1 MYCEQKK
8 SIVKHLDF
16 LLLDMLMLVC
26 SYGIANVIRNGWQI
40 LTLNAAFLSMT
51 GVLLLILMLVAV
63 LGNRYENILRRG
75 YLIELKNV
83 IIQNVFVLV
92 IATTFMFVTKT
103 QARYSRLAFGY
114 FFILNIMLTY
124 MEHILW
130 KKIVR
135 HNLISSKERAHLLVI
150 GAYEHMEKC
159 IQKLQSERYKEYKI
173 TGIIVC
179 DRRMK
184 DKYIKNVPVV
194 ANADEIFEYLKRDV
208 VDEVFITMGGDEP
221 EVRDLANDL
230 LKMGITVHINLA
242 MEIGRGIMN
251 NQIVQN
257 IGGFTVMT
265 ASIKTATISQMLI
278 KRSMDIVGGMIGLI
292 FVAIFFMVLAPI
304 IYIQSP
310 GPIFFRRKEWEGMG
324 EGLKCTNSVLCIWMQ
339 KKEKR
344 INEPKQNE
352 WTNV

>member
-40 LTLNAAFLSMT
+40 LTLNTAFLSMT
-51 GVLLLILMLVAV
+51 GVLLLILMLVVV

-194 ANADEIFEYLKRDV
+194 ANADEIFQYLKRDV
-208 VDEVFITMGGDEP
+208 VDEVFITMGGE
-221 EVRDLANDL
+221 
-230 LKMGITVHINLA
+230 INQ
-242 MEIGRGIMN
+242 R
-251 NQIVQN
+251 
-257 IGGFTVMT
+257 
-265 ASIKTATISQMLI
+265 
-278 KRSMDIVGGMIGLI
+278 
-292 FVAIFFMVLAPI
+292 
-304 IYIQSP
+304 
-310 GPIFFRRKEWEGMG
+310 
-324 EGLKCTNSVLCIWMQ
+324 
-339 KKEKR
+339 
-344 INEPKQNE
+344 
-352 WTNV
+352 